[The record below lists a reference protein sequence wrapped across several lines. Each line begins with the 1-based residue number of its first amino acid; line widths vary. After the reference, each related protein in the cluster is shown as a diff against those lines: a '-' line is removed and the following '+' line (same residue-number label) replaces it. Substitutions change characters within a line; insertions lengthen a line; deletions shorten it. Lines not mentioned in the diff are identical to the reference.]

1 MMDEVKLL
9 EIRVKLVALME
20 RIKAKGGDAHQ
31 DEQQT
36 LIEANLAI
44 RHLEKENKRLF
55 SAYTK
60 RQRKWAELSIEN
72 SQLKKQIK
80 ALADNVQL

>member
-1 MMDEVKLL
+1 MDEVKLL

-36 LIEANLAI
+36 LIA
-44 RHLEKENKRLF
+44 
-55 SAYTK
+55 
-60 RQRKWAELSIEN
+60 
-72 SQLKKQIK
+72 
-80 ALADNVQL
+80 ADID

>member
-1 MMDEVKLL
+1 
-9 EIRVKLVALME
+9 
-20 RIKAKGGDAHQ
+20 
-31 DEQQT
+31 

-80 ALADNVQL
+80 ALAENVQL

>member
-1 MMDEVKLL
+1 MDEVKLL

-55 SAYTK
+55 SAFSK
-60 RQRKWAELSIEN
+60 KQMQWAELSLLNNKLKGIIEMY
-72 SQLKKQIK
+72 
-80 ALADNVQL
+80 DE